1 MKIIFSKTKENAL
14 LAQLVEHLTLNQ
26 GVQGSNPW
34 RRTKNTVF
42 ADKAI
47 AAGTVFFMFYGKVK
61 NKGVWEIERNEVFTP
76 LRRKF
81 HKGVKVFY
89 AADST
94 WRTQGQAGKYL
105 HAEGKTAAQDADKL
119 SL

>member
-1 MKIIFSKTKENAL
+1 MGDNNRFNNTKITTLIP
-14 LAQLVEHLTLNQ
+14 LNQ

-34 RRTKNTVF
+34 RRTESTVF

-89 AADST
+89 AADSA

-105 HAEGKTAAQDADKL
+105 HAGEKTAVQDADKL